1 MEETMIALRFA
12 QREFVEATD
21 LVGALVPVPGSEFA
35 SSDYA
40 GMGAAYLEMFVEE
53 QSHRSAPSFAGITD
67 FEKVAMVAYRGMRP
81 HMQDCELVR
90 LVQVP
95 LYVTEVKPFRPLDP
109 MHMELR
115 EKFARMTGF
124 MLVGADE
131 CFAALYKGKGPD
143 GYTFCTMVENNDL
156 GTPRTVSGY
165 FADGVEY
172 WSKPLTVAELD
183 ATVTQS
189 MISRW
194 RGNYLWSLPQTEV
207 YSELQYQRMSD
218 TLKLL
223 TAHEENAPP
232 ERSAFGSKVFRSF
245 IRDGDTES
253 TAKMRPYSEG
263 WRRYPTWQDA
273 WYFGMWF
280 NPQKLEMLCYAEQDV
295 IHTVCENEQQF
306 RAEMA
311 DLARR
316 YGKEPSPSIIAIG
329 EEETTYMYD
338 CLTLFRRDEG
348 KRVTLNFSK
357 GLPAKDEQGK
367 LQMPLMADLLISH
380 PSLQGL
386 TEGQTVELTKE
397 QFQMNILDP
406 LSWDHTWSAT
416 ATRLGDEVEVSLL
429 RDSETQVLVATAS
442 LNADDKF

>member
-1 MEETMIALRFA
+1 MEETMIVSRFA
-12 QREFVEATD
+12 EREFVEATD
-21 LVGALVPVPGSEFA
+21 LVGALLPVPGSEFA

-40 GMGAAYLEMFVEE
+40 GMGAAYLEMFLDE
-53 QSHRSAPSFAGITD
+53 QSHRSNPSFAGIND
-67 FEKVAMVAYRGMRP
+67 FEKVAMVAYRGMRA

-95 LYVTEVKPFRPLDP
+95 LYVTEVKPWRPLDP

-124 MLVGADE
+124 MLVGPDE
-131 CFAALYKGKGPD
+131 TFAALYKGKGD
-143 GYTFCTMVENNDL
+143 NGYTFCTVVENNDL

-165 FADGVEY
+165 FADGVNH
-172 WSKPLTVAELD
+172 WSKPVTVAELD
-183 ATVTQS
+183 ATATEHL
-189 MISRW
+189 ISRT

-207 YSELQYQRMSD
+207 YSELQRDRMSE
-218 TLKLL
+218 TIKLL
-223 TAHEENAPP
+223 LEHEKAAPP
-232 ERSAFGSKVFRSF
+232 ERSEHGSKIYRSF
-245 IRDGDTES
+245 ISNGDTES
-253 TAKMRPYSEG
+253 TKHMRPYSEG
-263 WRRYPTWQDA
+263 WRKYPTYQDA
-273 WYFGMWF
+273 WFFGQWF
-280 NPQKLEMLCYAEQDV
+280 SPQKLEMLCYAEQDV

-316 YGKEPSPSIIAIG
+316 YGREPSPSIIAIG
-329 EEETTYMYD
+329 EEGTTFMYD
-338 CLTLFRRDEG
+338 CVTMFRRDDGE
-348 KRVTLNFSK
+348 RVTLNFSK

-386 TEGQTVELTKE
+386 TEGQSVELTKE

-416 ATRLGDEVEVSLL
+416 ATRRGDELEVVLV
-429 RDSETQVLVATAS
+429 RDSETVGLVSTAS
-442 LNADDKF
+442 LMAEEYS